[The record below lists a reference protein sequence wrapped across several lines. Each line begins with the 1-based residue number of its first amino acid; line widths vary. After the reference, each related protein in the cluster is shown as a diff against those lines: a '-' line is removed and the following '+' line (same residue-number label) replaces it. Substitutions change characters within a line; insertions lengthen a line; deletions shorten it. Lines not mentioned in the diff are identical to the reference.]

1 MQPFQMLLLLDVE
14 VTKYANTIEI
24 TTCLKT
30 AMCQK
35 FTEKQKTNQRNTKQ
49 DSQQTLK
56 NLDSSQQS
64 FEEFH

>member
-1 MQPFQMLLLLDVE
+1 MQPFQMLLLLDAE
-14 VTKYANTIEI
+14 VTKYANKIEI
-24 TTCLKT
+24 TTCLKI
-30 AMCQK
+30 AMCQ
-35 FTEKQKTNQRNTKQ
+35 KQKTNQRNTKQ